1 MAKILWIRASIRAC
15 SEQPAA
21 AAAAAALAQETCCTS
36 LCLQQQPQWQEA
48 VLKLDLSKKKL
59 KLKPMY

>member
-21 AAAAAALAQETCCTS
+21 AAAAAALAQETVLRKS
-36 LCLQQQPQWQEA
+36 LFAATAAVARSCAEA
-48 VLKLDLSKKKL
+48 GSFEKRS
-59 KLKPMY
+59 